1 MDEDQ
6 FEQGPTGAILR
17 DLPSPYEAH
26 SCGLLHLPRFL
37 AKIRKHLA
45 GELPKSYQRNFTKGF
60 DGFLCLHLGVDPQEI
75 IRAVRDSS
83 NEEEVERRLA
93 EMIPSERSSSGRS
106 TLTKPR
112 RCDSRRPMATSSEA
126 RASMAPQRGL
136 PPLSTAPSMSF
147 MIVRPMPCMCRGKRK
162 GTNAGCGVPPGPL
175 GTDFH
180 SSNCKGPSSNRMRP
194 SVPRTSNS
202 RPETAPQSVDR
213 R

>member
-26 SCGLLHLPRFL
+26 PCGLLHLPRFL

-83 NEEEVERRLA
+83 NEAEVERWLA
-93 EMIPSERSSSGRS
+93 EMIPSDLRANEWNRKLVQMGMRDMAKDKLQEVKADMGADERDDLLSFADVIELDEGR
-106 TLTKPR
+106 L
-112 RCDSRRPMATSSEA
+112 D
-126 RASMAPQRGL
+126 
-136 PPLSTAPSMSF
+136 
-147 MIVRPMPCMCRGKRK
+147 
-162 GTNAGCGVPPGPL
+162 
-175 GTDFH
+175 
-180 SSNCKGPSSNRMRP
+180 
-194 SVPRTSNS
+194 
-202 RPETAPQSVDR
+202 
-213 R
+213 